1 MAMVTLG
8 HDRNTAYLDIV
19 KIVEET
25 KINRLQSVL
34 CPKPS
39 CSRPRNGARGTSI
52 SVVVVRVRFAAHS
65 CPVNS
70 CRSFASSPLLSEHSL
85 FCIRRGCCFL
95 LSCSCSLRIRSRRA
109 LPSSWALLCCA
120 CLQCSFSRC
129 CVLRSCIVADATVAA
144 SIYGG

>member
-25 KINRLQSVL
+25 KIYRLQSVL
-34 CPKPS
+34 CPEPS
-39 CSRPRNGARGTSI
+39 CSRPRNGARDTSI
-52 SVVVVRVRFAAHS
+52 SVVVRVRCAARS
-65 CPVNS
+65 CAVNN
-70 CRSFASSPLLSEHSL
+70 CRSFASSPLLSEHFL
-85 FCIRRGCCFL
+85 FCICRGCCFL
-95 LSCSCSLRIRSRRA
+95 LSSSCSLRIRSRRA
-109 LPSSWALLCCA
+109 LPLSWALLCCA
-120 CLQCSFSRC
+120 CLQCSFSRH